1 MNFKD
6 YVNKHLDLLN
16 EVKGI
21 DLINNFKKVFPFS
34 KESNL
39 TVKHFNIKGE
49 DTDTLEATGTVSS
62 ESDPGKSYVCM
73 AKFHREDNEL
83 PFSLQNMC
91 KVSCDC
97 DAYRYNLSHPNTKN
111 SSQAEPIP
119 GYASIANTIRNPDKN
134 VGVCKHLYAFLH
146 FLYEKGII
154 RNN

>member
-16 EVKGI
+16 EAKGI

-34 KESNL
+34 KENNL

-62 ESDPGKSYVCM
+62 ESNPGESYVCI
-73 AKFHREDNEL
+73 AKFNREDNEL

-119 GYASIANTIRNPDKN
+119 GYASIANKVRNPDKN
-134 VGVCKHLYAFLH
+134 IGVCKHLYAFLH